1 MKRFLSLIFVVVSML
16 LTLGLAPSL
25 TANDP
30 AIGSTNQPIKVL
42 DVKLGA
48 TNPQSQKVSWLE
60 GLEVQ
65 IENISSKPIQY
76 LVMHVELRVGTAAGD
91 VARVP
96 LAYGQVFADSKS
108 GKVEVFQPGARLT
121 LRASKIDCE
130 RIRQLVASG
139 FVPSPKKI
147 QPNLHVAVF
156 ADRTSWMAGR
166 LHYQDPVNPNKWI
179 AAEELVRSE
188 TPVNEL
194 FGMSFLKASFKPSSK
209 SQTCYRYVGY
219 HWEFCCYNSIGSE
232 IYAGTVDFVED
243 PTGNVHPQTV
253 EDCCGIFQGCC
264 TYDEV
269 GLGCAP

>member
-16 LTLGLAPSL
+16 LTLGLYPSS

-48 TNPQSQKVSWLE
+48 TSPQSQKVSWLE

-65 IENISSKPIQY
+65 VQNISDKPIQY
-76 LVMHVELRVGTAAGD
+76 LVMHMELRVGTAAGD

-96 LAYGQVFADSKS
+96 LTYGQVFADAKS

-121 LRASKIDCE
+121 LRASKTACE
-130 RIRQLVASG
+130 RIGQLVASG
-139 FVPSPKKI
+139 FVPSLKDI

-166 LHYQDPVNPNKWI
+166 LHYQDPVNSKKWI

-188 TPVNEL
+188 TPVNEP

-209 SQTCYRYVGY
+209 SQTCFRYTGFSLEPCCGDLYVG
-219 HWEFCCYNSIGSE
+219 HANFL
-232 IYAGTVDFVED
+232 ED
-243 PTGNVHPQTV
+243 PTGNVHPNTV
-253 EDCCGIFQGCC
+253 EACCSPSQGGGCC
-264 TYDEV
+264 LYDEV